1 MAMQLKHLNDVELSD
16 DESAALDQMQA
27 QADRDAVEER
37 KSRTIAIR
45 WGSEQL
51 QMIRRAAELRGIPY
65 QIYIKN
71 AAWEVARQDLE
82 RAHDIHSPVRAT
94 R

>member
-1 MAMQLKHLNDVELSD
+1 MGMQLKHLDDIELSD
-16 DESAALDQMQA
+16 DESAALDEMQA
-27 QADRDAVEER
+27 QADRDAADER

-82 RAHDIHSPVRAT
+82 RAQHIHSPAGAR
-94 R
+94 